1 VRVLHVIPS
10 LATRTGG
17 PAVSVVNACR
27 ALEAAGVRT
36 TIAATAMPGPAGAAC
51 GALTLPA
58 GSDALD
64 VRLFAAR
71 PPRRLAFSPGLYRML
86 MRETAAY
93 DLVHIHSLFLFPQF
107 AAWRAARAC
116 GVPYIVSPRGA
127 LDPCLRPRGR
137 ARKALVDALWQR
149 ASLEGAAAL
158 HCTSRAEAR
167 DIADVAPRVPRYIVP
182 NAVELD
188 AFETPGDGRAFRR
201 RWLPEAPGA
210 PLVLCHGRIAAKK
223 RLDVLVR
230 ALALLR
236 READVRLVL
245 AGPDDDG
252 LGPRLRAL
260 AAAEGVAGAVVFTGM
275 LDAAGVRDALAA
287 ADVWAL
293 PSAGENFGNAV
304 AEALA
309 AGRAVVATPQ
319 VEVAADA
326 AADGAAVIAEPAT
339 SALAAAISALLADR
353 GRRERLGEAARAF
366 VRRYAPGR
374 VAAAMRAM
382 YGDIVSAAQPV
393 TSHQS
398 SDVQWVGRR

>member
-1 VRVLHVIPS
+1 MRVLHVIPS

-17 PAVSVVNACR
+17 PAVAVVNACR

-36 TIAATAMPGPAGAAC
+36 TIAATDMPGPAGAAP

-64 VRLFAAR
+64 LRLFPAR

-86 MRETAAY
+86 MREAAVY
-93 DLVHIHSLFLFPQF
+93 DVVHVHSLFLFPQF
-107 AAWRAARAC
+107 AAYRAARAR
-116 GVPYIVSPRGA
+116 GVPYVVSPRGA

-149 ASLEGAAAL
+149 AWLEGAAAL
-158 HCTSRAEAR
+158 HCTSHAEAR
-167 DIADVAPRVPRYIVP
+167 DIAHVAPRVPRYIVP
-182 NAVELD
+182 NAVELE
-188 AFETPGDGRAFRR
+188 AFGTPGDRAAFRR

-245 AGPDDDG
+245 AGPDDDR
-252 LGPRLRAL
+252 LAVELRAR
-260 AAAEGVAGAVVFTGM
+260 AAAEGVAQAVTFTGM
-275 LDAAGVRDALAA
+275 LGAADVRAALAA

-304 AEALA
+304 AEAFA
-309 AGRAVVATPQ
+309 AGCAVVATPQ

-326 AADGAAVIAEPAT
+326 AREGAAVTVEATPA
-339 SALAAAISALLADR
+339 AFAAAISTLLADR
-353 GRRERLGEAARAF
+353 ARRERVGEAARTFAQ
-366 VRRYAPGR
+366 RYALER
-374 VAAAMRAM
+374 VGVAMRAM
-382 YGDIVSAAQPV
+382 YEAIA
-393 TSHQS
+393 
-398 SDVQWVGRR
+398 RRA

>member
-1 VRVLHVIPS
+1 MRVLHVIPS

-17 PAVSVVNACR
+17 PAVAVVNACR

-36 TIAATAMPGPAGAAC
+36 TIAATNMPGPAGAAS

-64 VRLFAAR
+64 VRMFRAV

-86 MRETAAY
+86 MREAAHY
-93 DLVHIHSLFLFPQF
+93 DAIHVHSLFLFPQF
-107 AAWRAARAC
+107 AAYRAARAR
-116 GVPYIVSPRGA
+116 GVPYVVSPRGA

-137 ARKALVDALWQR
+137 VRKALAHALWQR
-149 ASLEGAAAL
+149 AFLDHAAAL
-158 HCTSRAEAR
+158 HCTSRAEA
-167 DIADVAPRVPRYIVP
+167 DALADVSPRVPRYVVP
-182 NAVELD
+182 NAVD
-188 AFETPGDGRAFRR
+188 IAAWTSPGDGAAFRR
-201 RWLPEAPGA
+201 RWLPDAPDA

-236 READVRLVL
+236 REAGVRLVL

-252 LGPRLRAL
+252 LGRGLRAL
-260 AAAEGVAGAVVFTGM
+260 AAAEGVADAVVFTGM
-275 LDAAGVRDALAA
+275 VEAGAVRDALAA

-319 VEVAADA
+319 VEVAVDA
-326 AADGAAVIAEPAT
+326 AAHGAAIIAGPT
-339 SALAAAISALLADR
+339 PSAFAAAMSALLADR
-353 GRRERLGEAARAF
+353 SRRERMAEAARAF
-366 VRRYAPGR
+366 VRRYARER
-374 VAAAMRAM
+374 VAANLRVM
-382 YGDIVSAAQPV
+382 YEE
-393 TSHQS
+393 
-398 SDVQWVGRR
+398 RRKR